1 MNILVAMDSFKGSLS
16 SIEAGNA
23 VKDGILSASSEHEVT
38 ILPLADG
45 GEGTLSALTD
55 GLSGIY
61 KTKAVTGPDGNQVK
75 ARYGIVNGDTAIIEM
90 AEASGLTLVEHNN
103 IMSAT
108 SYGTGELIKDALDQG
123 LRKYVICIGGSATN
137 DGGTGLLSALGVRFL
152 DSNGQDIPR
161 GAIGLKD
168 LKNIDLSG
176 IDKRISESSFK
187 VACDVTNPLLG
198 INGCSYVYGPQK
210 GATEAQIKDMDEW
223 MRNFADLTV
232 EVIPEA
238 DSNYPGSGAAG
249 GVGFALKNYLGATL
263 KSGSKLVF
271 DVTGLAEQI
280 KNADMLITGEGRIDG
295 QSMSGKGPV
304 EAGKIAKENGKKA
317 VVFAGCEGDDAMM
330 LLEVFDSYHI
340 LPEVENFMDRD
351 VAYHNLLETV
361 RYFFLT
367 M

>member
-16 SIEAGNA
+16 SLEAGNA
-23 VKDGILSASSEHEVT
+23 VKEGILSASLEHNVT
-38 ILPLADG
+38 VLPLADG
-45 GEGTLSALTD
+45 GEGTLRALVD
-55 GLSGIY
+55 GLNGTY
-61 KTKAVTGPDGNQVK
+61 KTKAVTGPDGKKVN
-75 ARYGIVNGDTAIIEM
+75 ASYGIVNSDTSVIEM
-90 AEASGLTLVEHNN
+90 AEASGLTLVEHND

-108 SYGTGELIKDALDQG
+108 SYGTGELIKDALDLG
-123 LRKYVICIGGSATN
+123 IRKFVIGIGGSATN

-152 DSNGQDIPR
+152 DSNGQDVPQ
-161 GAIGLKD
+161 GAIGLKT
-168 LKNIDLSG
+168 LKQIDISG
-176 IDKRISESSFK
+176 LDKRISESEFK

-198 INGCSYVYGPQK
+198 INGCSHVYAPQK
-210 GATEAQIKDMDEW
+210 GATEEQIKDMDEW
-223 MRNFADLTV
+223 MRNYSVLTS

-238 DSNYPGSGAAG
+238 DSELPGSGAAG
-249 GVGFALKNYLGATL
+249 GVGFALRNYLGAML
-263 KSGSKLVF
+263 MSGSKLVF
-271 DVTGLAEQI
+271 DVTGLTDHI

-317 VVFAGCEGDDAMM
+317 IVFAGCEGDDAML

-340 LPEVENFMDRD
+340 LPEVPNFMDRD
-351 VAYHNLLETV
+351 VAYHNLMETV